1 MQDYSYIYASG
12 MVLTNTEITP
22 SSHNLKQLKNASG
35 QFSVDRIPTI
45 IKMQQ
50 LFFRILSVPFCF
62 CKICNS
68 RIFTPDKQSQNSQ
81 HQALKNTPGT
91 FAERLPL

>member
-1 MQDYSYIYASG
+1 MLANIG
-12 MVLTNTEITP
+12 ITP
-22 SSHNLKQLKNASG
+22 GSHNLKQLKNASG
-35 QFSVDRIPTI
+35 QFPVHHIPTI

-62 CKICNS
+62 RKICNS